1 MKTVTNN
8 STLSRWSRRK
18 QRIIYMKKN
27 LLILLITTT
36 LSNQVL
42 SFELHLLCKS
52 YSGEVEIFI
61 DDGGESWISVPTFM
75 YSQKIPKEMK
85 REIIRLNITDDLID
99 GYWKLGMILKEPFSI
114 NRKTGSIT
122 IRGFD
127 KSNFNGDCKKYSEV
141 KNKF

>member
-99 GYWKLGMILKEPFSI
+99 GYWKLGMILKEPFYFKLSDI
-114 NRKTGSIT
+114 KI
-122 IRGFD
+122 ILL
-127 KSNFNGDCKKYSEV
+127 V
-141 KNKF
+141 II

>member
-1 MKTVTNN
+1 
-8 STLSRWSRRK
+8 
-18 QRIIYMKKN
+18 MKKN

-36 LSNQVL
+36 LSNQIF
-42 SFELHLLCKS
+42 SFELHLLCES
-52 YSGEVEIFI
+52 FSGEVEIFI
-61 DDGGESWISVPTFM
+61 DDGDKSWISVPTFM

-85 REIIRLNITDDLID
+85 REIIRLDITDDSID